1 MSARQTSPA
10 RLWRKAGLVWLGLTA
25 LLAATLTGAYM
36 PIGAW
41 KLPLALFIAAL
52 KAALVVT
59 VFMELGKAGG
69 AARIAALAGALWV
82 ALLLSL
88 SMSDVTTRQM
98 LETGFGALQE
108 EGVGE

>member
-1 MSARQTSPA
+1 MSARRTSPA
-10 RLWRKAGLVWLGLTA
+10 RLWRKAGLVWLALTA

-36 PIGAW
+36 PIGVW
-41 KLPLALFIAAL
+41 KLPLALVIAAL
-52 KAALVVT
+52 KASLVVIF
-59 VFMELGKAGG
+59 FMELGKAGG

-88 SMSDVTTRQM
+88 SMSDITTRQT

-108 EGVGE
+108 ERAGE